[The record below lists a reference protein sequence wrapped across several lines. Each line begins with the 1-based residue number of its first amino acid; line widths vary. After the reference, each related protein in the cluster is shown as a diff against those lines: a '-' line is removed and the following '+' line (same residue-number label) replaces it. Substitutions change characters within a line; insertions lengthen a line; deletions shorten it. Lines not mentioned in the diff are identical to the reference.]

1 MEEQEDEIKKLNEV
15 VSVNV
20 SWQRRA
26 QIKQLAWPMA
36 EGQIEHR
43 KSCLDLSVRF
53 PFVNWHS
60 RPVAKSA

>member
-1 MEEQEDEIKKLNEV
+1 MESRLIQQQNG
-15 VSVNV
+15 NV

-36 EGQIEHR
+36 DREIGRR
-43 KSCLDLSVRF
+43 KSCLVLSARF
-53 PFVNWHS
+53 PVANWPS